1 MMELK
6 EGMYVRYVSGFHHNK
21 SDKPIVLIG
30 KILRVDDYI
39 NLDTFFGGGV
49 YPTKDFK
56 KLIIGEPS
64 FNIIDLIEVGD
75 YVNGHQVYEV
85 DRVCCRITLNGGDI
99 GSEAFRLTYLRPAL
113 GKNMGIKSIVTKK
126 QFESMEYKVN

>member
-6 EGMYVRYVSGFHHNK
+6 EGMYVRTKQGYIAKFKKYDEIFN
-21 SDKPIVLIG
+21 
-30 KILRVDDYI
+30 ILRFETPIFLRSWMPCDYMQ
-39 NLDTFFGGGV
+39 
-49 YPTKDFK
+49 KDRFMNRYFSK
-56 KLIIGEPS
+56 AS
-64 FNIIDLIEVGD
+64 YNIIDLIEVGD

-113 GKNMGIKSIVTKK
+113 GKNMGIKSIVTKE
-126 QFESMEYKVN
+126 QFSSMEYKVN